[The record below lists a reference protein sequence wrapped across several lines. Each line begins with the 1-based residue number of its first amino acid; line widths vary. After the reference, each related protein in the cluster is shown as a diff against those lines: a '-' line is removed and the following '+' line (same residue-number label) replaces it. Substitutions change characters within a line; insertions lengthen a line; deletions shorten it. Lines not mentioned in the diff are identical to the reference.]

1 MEEEKESN
9 LKGSLKIIS
18 YDCIKKII
26 EQMEKS
32 IFKIIIGKN
41 QGTGFFSKIPFPNK
55 ENMLPVLITNNH
67 IIDDDIICK
76 MDEIIKIDIKNEENI
91 KQINLNNRLKYTNY
105 EHDITIIEIKNED
118 KINNYL
124 ELDDKIIN
132 DIINNYNENECFVD
146 KTAYIIQYPDGEL
159 SVSYGN
165 IGGIYEDEKYNFQH
179 KCNTNKGSS
188 GSPILNIY
196 NNKVIGI
203 HKIGGKIN
211 KGAFLNYSI
220 KEFINQ
226 NYYVDKNSNVYKNRI
241 NEILLNCLN
250 EKFNLSLKDIK
261 VENCYLIEKYMGS
274 KLFKDL
280 KNLISYYKNKFNQR
294 FFDLNFHQKVSEQ
307 MKKNICQITTGYD
320 SGTGFFCKIPFP
332 TKEKMLPVLITH
344 LCIIDINSVKNK
356 AIYLYLENENK
367 TINLNLKNRY
377 LYMNEEYMTT
387 IIEIKDD
394 DKIQNYLE
402 LDDNIIFD
410 VINNQDNNN
419 EFIDEKVYIIQYPEG
434 KLSLSYGDIKEKDK
448 ENKIFFKYACKTT
461 NGSSGSPILNSK
473 NKVMGMHVMLN
484 KYNMNI
490 KIGIFLY
497 YPIKEF
503 IKQCSL
509 NNNNKEIELKKLNK
523 IDILIE
529 KFNSISNYLG
539 VDIIKSLE
547 KVELPLLSG
556 LSHHFMNIY
565 YFFDLQF
572 NEKVID
578 QLKNFLFEVK
588 IRNRKCI
595 AFFCKIPFLT
605 KPKTLPVLITSNEI
619 INEDI
624 LGNSNETIE
633 INFTSGN
640 HFKNL
645 KLNERIKYT
654 SNIYHI
660 SIIEIKEEDKI
671 NNYLDL
677 DHKILDNYIDK
688 NLGYGKDYID
698 ITIYMFQN
706 LRDNIAIS
714 YGIIKDIYD
723 QDKYKFIHTCFG
735 TEDSYG
741 SPILNVKNEVIGI
754 YLYKDKFKYKY
765 DNGAFIGYPIK
776 EFILKFHN

>member
-9 LKGSLKIIS
+9 FKGSLKIIS

-132 DIINNYNENECFVD
+132 DIINNYNENEYFVD
-146 KTAYIIQYPDGEL
+146 KIAYIIQYPDGKL

-165 IGGIYEDEKYNFQH
+165 IEGIYEDEKYNFQH

-241 NEILLNCLN
+241 NEIILNCLN

-307 MKKNICQITTGYD
+307 MKKNICQITTGD
-320 SGTGFFCKIPFP
+320 RIGTGFFCKIPFP
-332 TKEKMLPVLITH
+332 TKEKMLPVLITASFVMN
-344 LCIIDINSVKNK
+344 INSGKNK
-356 AIYLYLENENK
+356 EIYLYLENKNK
-367 TINLNLKNRY
+367 TTNLNLKNRY
-377 LYMNEEYMTT
+377 LYMNKEYMTT

-419 EFIDEKVYIIQYPEG
+419 EFIDEKVYIIQYPERE
-434 KLSLSYGDIKEKDK
+434 LSLSYGDIIKKDE
-448 ENKIFFKYACKTT
+448 ENKIFFIYTCITT
-461 NGSSGSPILNSK
+461 TGSSGSPILNSK
-473 NKVMGMHVMLN
+473 NKVIGMHLISMGYN
-484 KYNMNI
+484 K
-490 KIGIFLY
+490 KKGIFLN

-503 IKQCSL
+503 INQYYHN
-509 NNNNKEIELKKLNK
+509 NNNNKDIELKKINK

-547 KVELPLLSG
+547 NVELPLLSG
-556 LSHHFMNIY
+556 LSHGYINGY
-565 YFFDLQF
+565 NFFDLQF

-588 IRNRKCI
+588 IRNKKCI

-624 LGNSNETIE
+624 LNNSNETIE

-677 DHKILDNYIDK
+677 DHKILDSINIDK
-688 NLGYGKDYID
+688 GWDYFEYIK

-723 QDKYKFIHTCFG
+723 QDKYKFRHTCFG

-741 SPILNVKNEVIGI
+741 SPILNAKNEVIGI
-754 YLYKDKFKYKY
+754 YLYKDKFKDKY
-765 DNGAFIGYPIK
+765 DNGVFIGYPIK
-776 EFILKFHN
+776 EFILKFQN